1 MKRHHFSS
9 SGTLAFGW
17 PKGSPRAR
25 EMPDGSSLDFL
36 APLQTD
42 IGIAPP
48 AGRFWHAPTPS
59 NSLLLTWQ
67 EVYANRDTNF
77 PISFQS
83 ELFAN
88 GDFTFRYDLSRLST
102 LDARLTG
109 TNFVVGAQNNGGGET
124 TAGSNPTLRDTD
136 GDRISPCGLP
146 PSRL

>member
-59 NSLLLTWQ
+59 NCLLLTWQ
-67 EVYANRDTNF
+67 EVYANRNTNF
-77 PISFQS
+77 PVSFQS

-88 GDFTFRYDLSRLST
+88 GDFTFRYDFSRLQPT
-102 LDARLTG
+102 ANCPLPTANWTI
-109 TNFVVGAQNNGGGET
+109 GAQNNGGGET

-136 GDRISPCGLP
+136 GDGLVDG
-146 PSRL
+146 S